1 MSQEFDSNVLD
12 LVKQKGFYSYE
23 YMNDFKRFK
32 DELSSKEKFYCSLM
46 GKEISDK
53 DYEHTLKVWN
63 AFEMKTVEIITICI
77 KKVMLYY

>member
-63 AFEMKTVEIITICI
+63 AFEMKTVEDYHD
-77 KKVMLYY
+77 LY

>member
-32 DELSSKEKFYCSLM
+32 GELSSKESL
-46 GKEISDK
+46 E
-53 DYEHTLKVWN
+53 
-63 AFEMKTVEIITICI
+63 CI
-77 KKVMLYY
+77 

>member
-32 DELSSKEKFYCSLM
+32 GELSSKESLECIWDENSERLSRFVL
-46 GKEISDK
+46 KRWCFIISWCFSK
-53 DYEHTLKVWN
+53 N
-63 AFEMKTVEIITICI
+63 
-77 KKVMLYY
+77 